1 MSISS
6 VRTDVR
12 RVESEISS
20 GAAAPEARSVPAA
33 MAWSSFF
40 FALLQSFCTFFG
52 AANGLRLLIGVGALA
67 VSASVGTLIDRLHA
81 DWFRLP
87 MNGLA
92 LAGALLNLAVLAQL
106 RWLRNR
112 PAAQW
117 RQVPVSAKKLRSERW
132 QLGLSIATLVLV
144 VIEESLHF
152 HWHRHF

>member
-1 MSISS
+1 MPTTS
-6 VRTDVR
+6 VRTAVR
-12 RVESEISS
+12 RVEPEVSS
-20 GAAAPEARSVPAA
+20 GAAAPEAPSVPAA
-33 MAWSSFF
+33 VAWSSFL
-40 FALLQSFCTFFG
+40 FALLQSICTFFG
-52 AANGLRLLIGVGALA
+52 AANGLRLLIGLGALA
-67 VSASVGTLIDRLHA
+67 VSASVGTFVNRLHS

-117 RQVPVSAKKLRSERW
+117 RQVPVTAKKLRSERW

-152 HWHRHF
+152 HWHGHL